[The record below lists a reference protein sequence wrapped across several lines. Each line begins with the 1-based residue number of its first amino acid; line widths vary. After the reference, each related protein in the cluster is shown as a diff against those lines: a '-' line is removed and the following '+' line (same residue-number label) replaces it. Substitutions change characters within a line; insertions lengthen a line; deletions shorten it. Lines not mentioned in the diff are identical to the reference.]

1 MKKLLLSFIACLTIF
16 LFCSC
21 QSQGYGILKYQDKKI
36 SAECTLNGEYKIL
49 IEKSG
54 EKRKI
59 SFLSPPAL
67 THISFEIDK
76 EGVVGQAGEL
86 EIPLENESVRGIFAL
101 SNIFSLSEECLTTA
115 ASEGGGAY
123 MEFSTDYGTYR
134 LTLGKNELP
143 SAVQIY
149 STEYRYDITVDA
161 ITVN

>member
-1 MKKLLLSFIACLTIF
+1 M
-16 LFCSC
+16 
-21 QSQGYGILKYQDKKI
+21 
-36 SAECTLNGEYKIL
+36 
-49 IEKSG
+49 
-54 EKRKI
+54 
-59 SFLSPPAL
+59 
-67 THISFEIDK
+67 
-76 EGVVGQAGEL
+76 VGQAGEL

-115 ASEGGGAY
+115 TSEGGGAY
-123 MEFSTDYGTYR
+123 MELSTDYGTYR